1 MKFLSYDG
9 LLARVFRYIWN
20 LFLLNVCFILT
31 SLPIFTIGASVS
43 AMYSVFLNSSV
54 ESGVLRQYFSAFRE
68 NFPKATVIWLV
79 FLSVGVVLGA
89 NWYFLLAYRFE
100 GNGILMGVAMVVSV
114 LYLSVLSF
122 VFALQA
128 RFENTIWQTM
138 KNAMILG
145 IGKIF
150 SGILMSFVFLFPAI
164 MFVVDLDVFVNVVA
178 IWIPLGFALQ
188 IQINALIAGRVFR
201 KLQPEETQE
210 SGE

>member
-89 NWYFLLAYRFE
+89 NWYFLLVYRFE